1 MVDAWDFPKP
11 TIDDPDDKKP
21 SDWVDETEI
30 DDPEDKKPEG
40 YDDIPAQIPDPDATK
55 PEDWDDEDDGEW
67 EPPLID
73 NPDFKG
79 EWVPKQIA
87 NKDYEEGVQLAAYDS
102 MYIGYELWIVNNGT
116 IFDNILVTDDIE
128 YAKAQGEKLWRPTS
142 KGEKDVKEKW
152 DKENK
157 PADELDDEGE
167 GEEEDGEEEEEEEKD
182 EL

>member
-1 MVDAWDFPKP
+1 MGD
-11 TIDDPDDKKP
+11 
-21 SDWVDETEI
+21 
-30 DDPEDKKPEG
+30 G

-73 NPDFKG
+73 NPDFQG
-79 EWVPKQIA
+79 EWFAKKIDNP
-87 NKDYEEGVQLAAYDS
+87 AYV
-102 MYIGYELWIVNNGT
+102 GYELWIVNNGT

-142 KGEKDVKEKW
+142 KGEKEVKEAW

-157 PADELDDEGE
+157 PADDLGDDDDDGEGDDEDD
-167 GEEEDGEEEEEEEKD
+167 EEE
-182 EL
+182 

>member
-1 MVDAWDFPKP
+1 M
-11 TIDDPDDKKP
+11 
-21 SDWVDETEI
+21 
-30 DDPEDKKPEG
+30 G
-40 YDDIPAQIPDPDATK
+40 AQ
-55 PEDWDDEDDGEW
+55 
-67 EPPLID
+67 
-73 NPDFKG
+73 
-79 EWVPKQIA
+79 KQIK

-142 KGEKDVKEKW
+142 KGEKEVKEAW

-157 PADELDDEGE
+157 PADDLGEDDEDGP
-167 GEEEDGEEEEEEEKD
+167 EEDEEPEKD

>member
-1 MVDAWDFPKP
+1 MKSKAKGNLVDEWDFPKP
-11 TIDDPDDKKP
+11 TIDDASDKKP

-40 YDDIPAQIPDPDATK
+40 YDDIPSQIPDPDATK

-73 NPDFKG
+73 NPDFQG
-79 EWVPKQIA
+79 EWKPKQIPNPA
-87 NKDYEEGVQLAAYDS
+87 FEEGVQLASYDNLAHV
-102 MYIGYELWIVNNGT
+102 GFELWIVNNGT

-142 KGEKDVKEKW
+142 KGEKEVKEKW

-157 PADELDDEGE
+157 PEEDFGDDADGEGE
-167 GEEEDGEEEEEEEKD
+167 GD
-182 EL
+182 